1 MASLSNIDYWQR
13 RYLQVKAKEIRDT
26 EVYERALQPELNGL
40 FRDLNSEMEGWY
52 VRYANNNGITKEG
65 AAKILNNVHTKH
77 WQLTLKQFEEKAKA
91 GGHTQELNNEYYRS
105 RVARLQALE
114 QQMKQHTARFAGN
127 ETNHMRDALAEQY
140 DDTYMRTTFN
150 TQVQTA
156 KLTADFARFNEAQL
170 KIAISQPW
178 GKDGKDFS
186 KRIWKNYQEELPSY
200 LMDAVMR
207 GTFLGWSPQRI
218 TTQMHA
224 RFQDVKR
231 NNIHR
236 LVVSEMGHAASEATA
251 KSYEENEIEEY
262 EYMATLESHTCE
274 VCAKLDGQIFKV
286 SDRKPGINYPLI
298 HARCRCDTV
307 PHIKGLPDV
316 QQRWMRDS
324 ETGKGKLIKNMKF
337 DEWKN
342 LVSTGKNIPVYASK
356 PQGKPKIDIRAIL
369 STKNV
374 DKLNELTPNG
384 AELFVEHLQ
393 KAPREMQELY
403 YNYRDQINIKAV
415 NNGGGSYFRGM
426 AGQITYDSKSV
437 GNNDFKDRNNIDVV
451 FHEMAHAID
460 SKGKFGKYKGKRFLK
475 RSTKEVEIEKVLD
488 HSTDAQYNL
497 YDSIRQEG
505 LEAAHI
511 IVEEYDPE
519 YGYYETAA
527 QEWSKNHISKDG
539 SEWIKY
545 GDVSDMMEGATNGSL
560 KLGMGHGS
568 SYWRQPVTRTTKVNN
583 GHLENEFFAECT
595 AATINNPESLKMIK
609 KMFPESY
616 KIYQKIVADMNKEKR
631 NG

>member
-52 VRYANNNGITKEG
+52 IRYANNNSISKEE
-65 AAKILNNVHTKH
+65 AAKILNSVHTKH

-114 QQMKQHTARFAGN
+114 EQMKQHTARFAGN
-127 ETNHMRDALAEQY
+127 ETGHMRNALAEQY

-150 TQVQTA
+150 TQIQTA
-156 KLTADFARFNEAQL
+156 KLTADFAKFNETQL
-170 KIAISQPW
+170 KIAVSQPW

-262 EYMATLESHTCE
+262 EYMATLESHTCAI
-274 VCAKLDGQIFKV
+274 CAKLDGEIFKV

-307 PHIKGLPDV
+307 PYIKDLPDV
-316 QQRWMRDS
+316 QQRWARDS

-337 DEWKN
+337 DEWKKQ
-342 LVSTGKNIPVYASK
+342 VESGKPFPEVTSK
-356 PQGKPKIDIRAIL
+356 PVPKLVANPGIKDEHPDYSEYTTGNLTDEDKEAVQAYYQGAAYD
-369 STKNV
+369 
-374 DKLNELTPNG
+374 
-384 AELFVEHLQ
+384 
-393 KAPREMQELY
+393 
-403 YNYRDQINIKAV
+403 V
-415 NNGGGSYFRGM
+415 NADLRRGM
-426 AGQITYDSKSV
+426 NISENPLAKDLSAVINKNQAKKEFTVHRKVTSREIQLRNSLYAENPEYAIPDFKPGDIYTEKGFSSTSKS
-437 GNNDFKDRNNIDVV
+437 NKLDRFNLDSDAFEGDTELVIKVPKGAKALDVQP
-451 FHEMAHAID
+451 MADKALTTGY
-460 SKGKFGKYKGKRFLK
+460 S
-475 RSTKEVEIEKVLD
+475 SEQEVILQ
-488 HSTDAQYNL
+488 A
-497 YDSIRQEG
+497 
-505 LEAAHI
+505 
-511 IVEEYDPE
+511 
-519 YGYYETAA
+519 
-527 QEWSKNHISKDG
+527 G
-539 SEWIKY
+539 SEFK
-545 GDVSDMMEGATNGSL
+545 V
-560 KLGMGHGS
+560 
-568 SYWRQPVTRTTKVNN
+568 TKV
-583 GHLENEFFAECT
+583 E
-595 AATINNPESLKMIK
+595 LKKLPYSTYVKGVEVPAIK
-609 KMFPESY
+609 VVHMELRK
-616 KIYQKIVADMNKEKR
+616 KKN
-631 NG
+631 